1 MKLIDKS
8 ALVAEITKRAKEGEI
23 AGRDFPSSAIFSLTR
38 AYKNVLSFLDTLEV
52 KDVDLEKEIKDY
64 FNNQPIITR
73 SKGIDYQLIPSGE
86 ELIAKA
92 YKDSEESGREY
103 KKIVDYVESIL
114 ENQRLNYE

>member
-23 AGRDFPSSAIFSLTR
+23 AGRDFPSSAIFGLTR

-86 ELIAKA
+86 EIAKHFFELGIQQS
-92 YKDSEESGREY
+92 KNDNNNEE
-103 KKIVDYVESIL
+103 KK
-114 ENQRLNYE
+114 